1 MIITDLFAELFY
13 NDISLSIKHEGEE
26 FKIEMRKELED
37 AVMVSTIRLPHK
49 EYLSRT
55 DDAASAAMEKCL
67 DAIKKV
73 TDVSPHST
81 STTTL

>member
-73 TDVSPHST
+73 TDVSPH
-81 STTTL
+81 